1 MRRLTLRKPAVLSL
15 AFASVL
21 VAACVTINVYF
32 PAAAAEKAADRIIDD
47 VLGKKQVPTTPAQG
61 TPTTWLAPD
70 TSPNFV
76 VSAAGALLNFI
87 IPAAHA
93 QADLDVST
101 PEIRAITGSMKSRL
115 DSSLSK
121 YFASGAIGF
130 TEDGMIDVRDQ
141 NVIPLPERNAV
152 KKLVADENKDRAA
165 LYTEIARANNHPEWE
180 GDIKSTFAKR
190 WIAKAPTGWY
200 YKEGGSWKQK

>member
-1 MRRLTLRKPAVLSL
+1 MRIDIRKPAALTL
-15 AFASVL
+15 AFASLL

-47 VLGKKQVPTTPAQG
+47 VLGKKQIPATPPQG
-61 TPTTWLAPD
+61 NQ
-70 TSPNFV
+70 TSRLSPGHTPNFV

-87 IPAAHA
+87 LPAAHA

-115 DSSLSK
+115 DSSLNK
-121 YFASGAIGF
+121 YFASGAVGL
-130 TEDGMIDVRDQ
+130 TEDGMVEVRDQ

-152 KKLVADENKDRAA
+152 RKLVADENKDRAA
-165 LYTEIARANNHPEWE
+165 LYAEIAKANNHPEWE
-180 GDIKSTFAKR
+180 SDIKSTFAKR
-190 WIAKAPTGWY
+190 WIAKAPAGWY
-200 YKEGGSWKQK
+200 YQEGGSWKQK